1 MRCLAYY
8 VEERPDF
15 GVTLVVTHTCGHD
28 GRYFFA
34 AKEFASKQ
42 AESYSQK
49 ECTSCANARELARL
63 DQGEALGE

>member
-34 AKEFASKQ
+34 AKKFALKQ
-42 AESYSQK
+42 AESYSQRK
-49 ECTSCANARELARL
+49 CISCAIARELARL

>member
-1 MRCLAYY
+1 MRFLAYY

-63 DQGEALGE
+63 DQCEALGE

>member
-8 VEERPDF
+8 VEENPDF

-63 DQGEALGE
+63 DQSEARGE

>member
-8 VEERPDF
+8 VEENPDF

-34 AKEFASKQ
+34 AKGFASKQ

-49 ECTSCANARELARL
+49 ECTSCANARKLARL

>member
-1 MRCLAYY
+1 MRCLACY
-8 VEERPDF
+8 VEENPDF

-42 AESYSQK
+42 AEPYSQK
-49 ECTSCANARELARL
+49 ECTSCANTRELARL

>member
-8 VEERPDF
+8 VEENPNF

-34 AKEFASKQ
+34 AKKFALKQ
-42 AESYSQK
+42 AESYSRI

-63 DQGEALGE
+63 DQGEELGE

>member
-8 VEERPDF
+8 VEENPDF

>member
-1 MRCLAYY
+1 MRFLAFY
-8 VEERPDF
+8 VEENLNF

-49 ECTSCANARELARL
+49 ECTSCANAKELARL
-63 DQGEALGE
+63 VQGESRGE

>member
-1 MRCLAYY
+1 MRCLAFH
-8 VEERPDF
+8 VEENPDF

-42 AESYSQK
+42 AESYSRR